1 MAGSTD
7 EPVRADRAGGASRP
21 ARNGTLRWETTLQ
34 LDGERGPCEGRA
46 GMPGAA
52 LRALLA
58 AALLALAAPLVA
70 TTTPPAHAQ
79 SGTQDGTRAPVAFER
94 EALTVPTNDGSVR
107 LDVEIADTPQR
118 RSRGLM
124 ERTDIAPD
132 EGMLFVFGAP
142 REITMWMRNTP
153 TALDMIFL
161 DPAGTVTHVAPDTVP
176 FSTDIVSSR
185 GPAAFVLEVV
195 AGSAARWG
203 LEPGDR
209 LEGPRFR

>member
-1 MAGSTD
+1 M
-7 EPVRADRAGGASRP
+7 R
-21 ARNGTLRWETTLQ
+21 L
-34 LDGERGPCEGRA
+34 
-46 GMPGAA
+46 AA
-52 LRALLA
+52 LAVIALGA
-58 AALLALAAPLVA
+58 TQFHPPHPMTAFVA
-70 TTTPPAHAQ
+70 PAHAQ
-79 SGTQDGTRAPVAFER
+79 APVTFER
-94 EALTVPTNDGSVR
+94 EALTVPTDDGPLT

-124 ERTDIAPD
+124 ERTDIGAN
-132 EGMLFVFGAP
+132 EGMLFEFGPP

-161 DPAGTVTHVAPDTVP
+161 APDGTITHVAPDTVP

-209 LEGPRFR
+209 LESARFGN